1 MLKIFLS
8 FYELSFLLIFFN
20 ILFMVKKSFVQEG
33 FYQDF
38 FELTLVQTETELKY
52 YNSSMIFL
60 FSLRRYNF
68 QFPSGVFSDLWRN
81 FETLQI
87 NFLIQKKWVLV
98 YFYQLILIYSFK
110 KR

>member
-1 MLKIFLS
+1 
-8 FYELSFLLIFFN
+8 
-20 ILFMVKKSFVQEG
+20 MVKKSFVQEG

-68 QFPSGVFSDLWRN
+68 QFPSGVFSDL
-81 FETLQI
+81 
-87 NFLIQKKWVLV
+87 
-98 YFYQLILIYSFK
+98 
-110 KR
+110 